1 MDSKDCNKTRLTSFN
16 KFRFIG
22 MNKHVL
28 FKYNTLYQ
36 PNFFQIKSFTTKTFV
51 DTAKQSYVKNLDLE
65 DEYSDLENL
74 KNLDLEDEYSD
85 SENELY
91 ESDIKSINLYDS
103 NMKSINLDDEICKK
117 STGTQCDV
125 EDIYDYI
132 EWIFVK

>member
-22 MNKHVL
+22 MNKHEL

-36 PNFFQIKSFTTKTFV
+36 PNFFQIKSFTTKTFI

-65 DEYSDLENL
+65 DVI
-74 KNLDLEDEYSD
+74 KNLDLEEYSD
-85 SENELY
+85 SDELDGT
-91 ESDIKSINLYDS
+91 DIKSINLDELHDA

-117 STGTQCDV
+117 SIGTQCDV
-125 EDIYDYI
+125 EDIYDI

>member
-22 MNKHVL
+22 MNKHEL

-36 PNFFQIKSFTTKTFV
+36 PNFFQIKSFTTKTFI

-65 DEYSDLENL
+65 DVI
-74 KNLDLEDEYSD
+74 KNLDLEEYSD
-85 SENELY
+85 SEDEL
-91 ESDIKSINLYDS
+91 DGTNIKSINLDELHDA

-117 STGTQCDV
+117 SIGTQCDI
-125 EDIYDYI
+125 EDICDYV

>member
-22 MNKHVL
+22 MNKHEL

-117 STGTQCDV
+117 SIGTQCDV
-125 EDIYDYI
+125 EDIYDI

>member
-22 MNKHVL
+22 MNKHEL

>member
-22 MNKHVL
+22 MNKHEL

-91 ESDIKSINLYDS
+91 ESDIKSINLDDS

-117 STGTQCDV
+117 SIGTQCDV

>member
-22 MNKHVL
+22 MNKHEL

-36 PNFFQIKSFTTKTFV
+36 PNFFQIKSFTTKTFI

-65 DEYSDLENL
+65 DVI
-74 KNLDLEDEYSD
+74 KNLDLEEYSD
-85 SENELY
+85 SDELDGT
-91 ESDIKSINLYDS
+91 DIKSINLDELHDA

-117 STGTQCDV
+117 SIGTQCDV

>member
-65 DEYSDLENL
+65 
-74 KNLDLEDEYSD
+74 EYSD
-85 SENELY
+85 SDDELGGTN
-91 ESDIKSINLYDS
+91 IKPKNLDELNNA

-117 STGTQCDV
+117 SIGTQCDI
-125 EDIYDYI
+125 EDICDYV
-132 EWIFVK
+132 EWVFVK

>member
-22 MNKHVL
+22 MNKHEL

-51 DTAKQSYVKNLDLE
+51 DTAKQSYVKNLDL
-65 DEYSDLENL
+65 DYL
-74 KNLDLEDEYSD
+74 KNLDLEEYSHSD
-85 SENELY
+85 DEL
-91 ESDIKSINLYDS
+91 DDTNIKPKNLDELHDA
-103 NMKSINLDDEICKK
+103 NMQSINLDDEICKK
-117 STGTQCDV
+117 SIGTQCDI
-125 EDIYDYI
+125 EDIYDYV

>member
-22 MNKHVL
+22 MNKHEL

-65 DEYSDLENL
+65 DEYSDSDSDDELDGTNIKP
-74 KNLDLEDEYSD
+74 KNLD
-85 SENELY
+85 ELH
-91 ESDIKSINLYDS
+91 DA

-117 STGTQCDV
+117 SIGTQCDI
-125 EDIYDYI
+125 EDIYDY

>member
-22 MNKHVL
+22 MNKHEL

-36 PNFFQIKSFTTKTFV
+36 PNFFQIKSFTTKTFI

-65 DEYSDLENL
+65 DVI
-74 KNLDLEDEYSD
+74 KNLDLEEYSD
-85 SENELY
+85 SEDELDGT
-91 ESDIKSINLYDS
+91 DIKSINLDELHDA

-117 STGTQCDV
+117 SIGTQCDV

>member
-1 MDSKDCNKTRLTSFN
+1 MDAKDCNKTRLTLFN
-16 KFRFIG
+16 KFGFIG
-22 MNKHVL
+22 MNKHEL

-36 PNFFQIKSFTTKTFV
+36 PRFFQIKTFTTNVFV

-65 DEYSDLENL
+65 KYS
-74 KNLDLEDEYSD
+74 S
-85 SENELY
+85 SENKLDDT
-91 ESDIKSINLYDS
+91 DIKSINLDELHDA

-117 STGTQCDV
+117 SIGTQCDV